1 MTTSE
6 PASTV
11 VPSLPLSTKPPTP
24 GLPLLLEQADVTSPA
39 DNTKPAPSASPAIAK
54 RFLYMGDSW

>member
-1 MTTSE
+1 MTTSD

-24 GLPLLLEQADVTSPA
+24 GLLLLEHADVASPA
-39 DNTKPAPSASPAIAK
+39 DYTKPAPSASPTIAM
-54 RFLYMGDSW
+54 RFLYMG